1 MPDAKKTSVGKPKIG
16 GAVFRAPVGTAL
28 PTDATS
34 KLDVAFK
41 ELGYCSE
48 DGLTNSNSPET
59 SSQKAWG
66 GDTVLNMQTGRPDK
80 FKTKLLEVLNEE
92 VLKTVYGDDN
102 VSGTLSEG
110 IKVAVNSNEMEAYS
124 WVFEM
129 ALKKAV
135 KRIVVPCATVTNVS
149 DIVYK
154 DNDGIGYDVELSAE
168 PDSTGNTHYEYIK
181 SQGAA

>member
-92 VLKTVYGDDN
+92 VLKTVYGDNN
-102 VSGTLSEG
+102 VSGTLS
-110 IKVAVNSNEMEAYS
+110 
-124 WVFEM
+124 
-129 ALKKAV
+129 
-135 KRIVVPCATVTNVS
+135 
-149 DIVYK
+149 
-154 DNDGIGYDVELSAE
+154 
-168 PDSTGNTHYEYIK
+168 
-181 SQGAA
+181 